1 MINANVLIE
10 MALGGGLVAASG
22 ALVAQTRGKQAAL
35 RARRAAEAEVARAR
49 AAAELSVQQ
58 VRQAAAEEAEALRR
72 QAATDQEWRQ
82 AALAE
87 TRHLVGERLPRLVDV
102 EARRHPGVRVPGLSE
117 PLLQGSPWE
126 ELHQA
131 ALDLVREAVETTR
144 ASVGRSAR
152 AGVRGAADEAQTFL
166 TKLQMKI
173 DEELGKHP
181 QASAYHQSLIE
192 IDHFATRSL
201 HTLQRLR
208 ILAGSW
214 PGTQRANASLRE
226 IVESARGRVGP
237 YDRVEYTYR
246 PDVGELFVEGRVVEP
261 VVVALA
267 ELMINAAMYSSDAVS
282 VYAQQVP
289 AGCRIVVEDTG
300 LGMNAFQLAEAE
312 RLLAQRKLLDVT
324 ALEDERK
331 LGFAIIGRLTHDYGF
346 RVDVGAPSAS
356 GGVKAVLLV
365 PTGLMGEAP
374 GREEP
379 ADAAAEE
386 PSPPPVATSASAA
399 TPPPAPPGAVLTTVS
414 GLPKRRPKQLR
425 TAPSGP
431 SQEAVTDTADTK
443 ELADGFEQMRRA
455 FSAGYAGHDTDTEG
469 LQ

>member
-1 MINANVLIE
+1 MINANVLFE

-22 ALVAQTRGKQAAL
+22 ALVAQARGKQAAL
-35 RARRAAEAEVARAR
+35 RARQAAEAEVSRVR
-49 AAAELSVQQ
+49 AAAELSVRQ

-72 QAATDQEWRQ
+72 QAATDREWRQ

-87 TRHLVGERLPRLVDV
+87 TQHLVERRLPRLVDV
-102 EARRHPGVRVPGLSE
+102 EARRHPGVEVPGPSQA
-117 PLLQGSPWE
+117 LLRGSPWE
-126 ELHQA
+126 DLHQA

-152 AGVRGAADEAQTFL
+152 AGVRGVADEAQTFL

-181 QASAYHQSLIE
+181 HATAYHQSLIE

-208 ILAGSW
+208 VLAGSW
-214 PGTQRANASLRE
+214 PGTQRANASIRE

-237 YDRVEYTYR
+237 YERVEYTYR

-261 VVVALA
+261 IVVALA
-267 ELMINAAMYSSDAVS
+267 ELMINATMYSSDTVS

-300 LGMNAFQLAEAE
+300 LGMNAFQLADAE
-312 RLLAQRKLLDVT
+312 RLLSSRTLLDVT

-331 LGFAIIGRLTHDYGF
+331 LGFAVIGRLTHDYGF

-365 PTGLMGEAP
+365 PTALMGEAP
-374 GREEP
+374 ERGEASPVPLEEP
-379 ADAAAEE
+379 GPAPAAAA
-386 PSPPPVATSASAA
+386 PAA
-399 TPPPAPPGAVLTTVS
+399 PPAGAPPLTTVS
-414 GLPKRRPKQLR
+414 GLPKRQPKQLM
-425 TAPSGP
+425 TLPPSGP
-431 SQEAVTDTADTK
+431 SQEAVTDTADAHD
-443 ELADGFEQMRRA
+443 LADGFEQIRRA
-455 FSAGYAGHDTDTEG
+455 LSTGYAQNDTDTG
-469 LQ
+469 GFQ